1 MRGKLKN
8 LDELR
13 RKPVA
18 VLGAGVSGRGVGALL
33 DRLEWEYVTYD
44 EQSRVFGETEARA
57 SSIVVYS
64 PGFHPNH
71 PWLDLAKQVEVPLLG
86 EMDFGSCF
94 LDNQIVA
101 ITGTNG
107 KTTLTT
113 LLGKIWKEAGKK
125 AVEAGNIGLPLC
137 ELVARGIDPDALVF
151 LEVSSFQA
159 YELKH
164 LCPSNVL
171 WTNFEEDHLDHHGSM
186 EEYFRSKVQLLNS
199 ASGNE
204 SWVGSSVCEMARES
218 AYEMPENTKVVN
230 RDEVDSS
237 FLPRDHFM
245 HSYPQLENLSIA
257 WSLCNAWGIS
267 KKEFERAT
275 LNYSPEP
282 HRLEKIA
289 TVGQATFWND
299 SKATN
304 TSATIAACRNFS
316 GNLFWIGGGRA
327 KGGDPMRLVNLVKP
341 FVKRAYL
348 IGEMGETLRG
358 NLSKEGVF
366 ATFCNTLKEAVIQA
380 YEQVTEQTNVLF
392 SPGFASFDLYSN
404 YSERGKSFVE
414 AVFDLKKAVSG
425 ITQETI
431 N

>member
-1 MRGKLKN
+1 MISKLKN
-8 LDELR
+8 LEELR
-13 RKPVA
+13 GKPVA
-18 VLGAGVSGRGVGALL
+18 VLGAGVTGRGVGALL
-33 DRLEWEYVTYD
+33 DRLEWEYIMYD
-44 EQSRVFGETEARA
+44 EQSRDFGETEARA

-64 PGFHPNH
+64 PGFHPDH
-71 PWLDLAKQVEVPLLG
+71 RWLTLARDANVQCYG
-86 EMDFGSCF
+86 EIDFGSYF
-94 LDNQIVA
+94 LSNSIVA

-113 LLGKIWKEAGKK
+113 LLGRIWKEAGKT

-137 ELVARGIDPDALVF
+137 ELIARGLDPEPLVF

-159 YELKH
+159 QGLENLR
-164 LCPSNVL
+164 PSSVL
-171 WTNFEEDHLDHHGSM
+171 WTNFEEDHLDHHLSI
-186 EEYFRSKVQLLNS
+186 EEYFMSKEQLLKN

-204 SWVGSSVCEMARES
+204 SWIGRSVFEKSQILQHKLSE
-218 AYEMPENTKVVN
+218 KVNVVE
-230 RDEVDSS
+230 RDEVNSS
-237 FLPRDHFM
+237 FLPPDHFM
-245 HSYPQLENLSIA
+245 KSYPQLENLSIA
-257 WSLCNAWGIS
+257 WQFCHSRGIS
-267 KKEFERAT
+267 KNLFQRAI

-282 HRLEKIA
+282 HRLEKVA

-304 TSATIAACRNFS
+304 TSATVAACKNFS

-327 KGGDPMRLVNLVKP
+327 KGSDSGKLVDLVKP

-348 IGEMGETLRG
+348 FGEMGETLKG
-358 NLSKEGVF
+358 ILNKEGIL
-366 ATFCNTLKEAVIQA
+366 ATFCNTLKEAVIAA

-392 SPGFASFDLYSN
+392 SPGFASFDCYAN
-404 YSERGKSFVE
+404 YSERGKSFIE

-425 ITQETI
+425 ITQERI

>member
-57 SSIVVYS
+57 SSLVVYS
-64 PGFHPNH
+64 PGFHPGH
-71 PWLDLAKQVEVPLLG
+71 RWLGLAREAGIPLFG

-94 LDNQIVA
+94 LANEIVA

-113 LLGKIWKEAGKK
+113 LLGRIWKEAGKK
-125 AVEAGNIGLPLC
+125 AVTAGNIGLPLC
-137 ELVARGIDPDALVF
+137 ELIARGPDPDTVVF

-159 YELKH
+159 QGLENLR
-164 LCPSNVL
+164 PSSVL

-186 EEYFRSKVQLLNS
+186 NEYFMSKWQLLKN
-199 ASGNE
+199 AAGNE
-204 SWVGSSVCEMARES
+204 SWVGRSVSEMAWVLE
-218 AYEMPENTKVVN
+218 YELPENAKVTD
-230 RDEVDSS
+230 RYEVDSS
-237 FLPRDHFM
+237 FLPAGHFM
-245 HSYPQLENLSIA
+245 NSYPQLENLSIA
-257 WSLCNAWGIS
+257 WRFCNSHGITKS
-267 KKEFERAT
+267 EFERAV
-275 LNYSPEP
+275 LNYLPEP

-304 TSATIAACRNFS
+304 ASATVAACRNFS

-327 KGGDPMRLVNLVKP
+327 KGGDPGRLVNLVKP
-341 FVKRAYL
+341 FVQRAYL
-348 IGEMGETLRG
+348 IGEMGETLRE
-358 NLSKEGVF
+358 NLSKEGIF
-366 ATFCNTLKEAVIQA
+366 STFCNTLKEAVIRA
-380 YEQVTEQTNVLF
+380 YEQVTERTDVLF
-392 SPGFASFDLYSN
+392 SPGFASFDSYSN

-425 ITQETI
+425 ITQESI

>member
-1 MRGKLKN
+1 MSVDLKN

-57 SSIVVYS
+57 SSLVVYS
-64 PGFHPNH
+64 PGFVPDHR
-71 PWLDLAKQVEVPLLG
+71 WLDLARESDLPLLG

-94 LDNQIVA
+94 LTNKIVA

-113 LLGKIWKEAGKK
+113 LLSKVWNEAGRVGV
-125 AVEAGNIGLPLC
+125 AAGNIGLPLC
-137 ELVARGIDPDALVF
+137 EVIARGLDPKAVVF

-159 YELKH
+159 QGAQNLN
-164 LCPSNVL
+164 PSSVL
-171 WTNFEEDHLDHHGSM
+171 WTNFEEDHQDHHSSM
-186 EEYFRSKVQLLNS
+186 SEYFMSKAQLLKN

-204 SWVGSSVCEMARES
+204 SWVGRSVSEMAGVFGHEIPQN
-218 AYEMPENTKVVN
+218 ANVVDRN
-230 RDEVDSS
+230 EVDSS
-237 FLPRDHFM
+237 FLPPDHFM
-245 HSYPQLENLSIA
+245 NSYPQLENLSIA
-257 WSLCNAWGIS
+257 RSFCNAHGITQ
-267 KKEFERAT
+267 KEFERAT
-275 LNYSPEP
+275 LNYLPEP

-304 TSATIAACRNFS
+304 TSATVAACRNFS

-327 KGGDPMRLVNLVKP
+327 KGGDSGRLANLVKP
-341 FVKRAYL
+341 FVQRAYL
-348 IGEMGETLRG
+348 IGEMGESLRE
-358 NLSKEGVF
+358 NLSEEGIF
-366 ATFCNTLKEAVIQA
+366 ATFCRTLKEAVIRA
-380 YEQVTEQTNVLF
+380 YEQVTEHTDVLF
-392 SPGFASFDLYSN
+392 SPGFASFDSYPN

-414 AVFDLKKAVSG
+414 TVFDLKKAVSG
-425 ITQETI
+425 INQES

>member
-1 MRGKLKN
+1 

>member
-1 MRGKLKN
+1 MRSKLKN

-304 TSATIAACRNFS
+304 ASATVAACRNFS
-316 GNLFWIGGGRA
+316 GDLFWIGGGRA
-327 KGGDPMRLVNLVKP
+327 KGGDPGRLANLVKP

-358 NLSKEGVF
+358 NLSKEGIF
-366 ATFCNTLKEAVIQA
+366 ATFCNSLKEAVIRA
-380 YEQVTEQTNVLF
+380 YEQVTEHTDVLF
-392 SPGFASFDLYSN
+392 SPGFASFDSYSN

>member
-1 MRGKLKN
+1 MRSKLKN
-8 LDELR
+8 LEELR
-13 RKPVA
+13 GKPVA

-33 DRLEWEYVTYD
+33 NRLEWEYITYD
-44 EQSRVFGETEARA
+44 EQSRDFGETEARA

-64 PGFHPNH
+64 PGFHPDH
-71 PWLDLAKQVEVPLLG
+71 RWLAIARNANVKCYG

-94 LDNQIVA
+94 LSNSIVA

-113 LLGKIWKEAGKK
+113 LLGRIWKEAGKT

-137 ELVARGIDPDALVF
+137 ELIARGLDPKALVF

-159 YELKH
+159 QGLKNLH
-164 LCPSNVL
+164 PSSVL
-171 WTNFEEDHLDHHGSM
+171 WTNFEEDHLDHHVSI
-186 EEYFRSKVQLLNS
+186 EEYFTSKAQLLKN

-204 SWVGSSVCEMARES
+204 SWIGLSVFDKSQVLKHEL
-218 AYEMPENTKVVN
+218 PKNVKVVG
-230 RDEVDSS
+230 RDDFDPS
-237 FLPRDHFM
+237 FLPPDHFM
-245 HSYPQLENLSIA
+245 KSYPQLENLSIA
-257 WSLCNAWGIS
+257 WRFSQSCGIS
-267 KKEFERAT
+267 RNLFERAI
-275 LNYSPEP
+275 LNYCPEP

-289 TVGQATFWND
+289 TFGQATFWND

-304 TSATIAACRNFS
+304 TSATVAACRNFS

-327 KGGDPMRLVNLVKP
+327 KGSDTGKLVDLVKP

-348 IGEMGETLRG
+348 IGEMGETLQV
-358 NLSKEGVF
+358 NLSKEGIL
-366 ATFCNTLKEAVIQA
+366 ATLCNTLKEAVIRA
-380 YEQVTEQTNVLF
+380 YEQVTEQTNILF
-392 SPGFASFDLYSN
+392 SPGFASFDSYTN
-404 YSERGKSFVE
+404 YSERGKSFVD

-425 ITQETI
+425 ITQEGI

>member
-1 MRGKLKN
+1 M
-8 LDELR
+8 DELR

>member
-1 MRGKLKN
+1 MKSRLKN
-8 LDELR
+8 LDKLR

-71 PWLDLAKQVEVPLLG
+71 PWLQLAKQESLPLLG

-94 LDNQIVA
+94 LENPIVA

-125 AVEAGNIGLPLC
+125 AVEAGNVGLPLC

-159 YELKH
+159 QGLKYLRPNH
-164 LCPSNVL
+164 VL

-186 EEYFRSKVQLLNS
+186 EEYFRSKSHLLDK
-199 ASGNE
+199 ALGHE
-204 SWVGSSVCEMARES
+204 SWVGRSVCQSARQF
-218 AYEMPENTKVVN
+218 AYEMPENAKVVT
-230 RDEVDSS
+230 REEVDSS
-237 FLPRDHFM
+237 FLPPDHFM
-245 HSYPQLENLSIA
+245 HSYPQLENLSLA
-257 WSLCNAWGIS
+257 WSFCHARGIS
-267 KKEFERAT
+267 KNQFEQAI

-304 TSATIAACRNFS
+304 TSAAVAACRNFS
-316 GNLFWIGGGRA
+316 GTLFWIGGGRA
-327 KGGDPMRLVNLVKP
+327 KGGDSGRLVDLVKP
-341 FVKRAYL
+341 FVQRAYL
-348 IGEMGETLRG
+348 IGEMGESLQTNFG
-358 NLSKEGVF
+358 KEGVL
-366 ATFCNTLKEAVIQA
+366 ATLCHNLKEAVAQA
-380 YEQVTEQTNVLF
+380 YAQVTEHTDVLF
-392 SPGFASFDLYSN
+392 SPGFASFDSHAN
-404 YSERGKSFVE
+404 YSERGKSFIE

-425 ITQETI
+425 ITQESI

>member
-1 MRGKLKN
+1 MRSKLKN